1 MTRKLLSR
9 LLKNLDKDEF
19 SQLLNCLFLRVPV
32 IVFGDDS
39 NIVNMY
45 VDFLASL
52 FPHRETV
59 VYWTDF
65 VTREERLQLLFSEE
79 QDYDMKRVAT
89 LVYSQYAKR
98 ALSEFDD
105 FKGCIIGIKS
115 ALLSL
120 KDVVEKI
127 LNKNNYCGVLHLSNP
142 FKFQKYGNID
152 MFFGKMISEKIL
164 ERTSVAMERIKKV
177 LKKKIGKKQL
187 NEHILKVLL
196 DFDAEEEVLREEI
209 LREEILKFVHAC
221 RRALY
226 LLSRIRLLEQFQ
238 ISGKISGKTLL
249 ETIGYSQTPPED
261 IILFIKA
268 EWNED
273 FENILQKGRFFQI
286 EDWINGLW

>member
-1 MTRKLLSR
+1 MTRKLLSQ
-9 LLKNLDKDEF
+9 LLKSLDKDGF
-19 SQLLNCLFLRVPV
+19 SQLLNCLFLRVPI

-39 NIVNMY
+39 KVVNMY
-45 VDFLASL
+45 VDFLATL
-52 FPHRETV
+52 FPHRDTV

-65 VTREERLQLLFSEE
+65 VTREEHLQLLFSEE
-79 QDYDMKRVAT
+79 QDYDVKRVTT

-98 ALSEFDD
+98 AFSDFQD

-115 ALLSL
+115 ASFTLKEIVKIILS
-120 KDVVEKI
+120 KS
-127 LNKNNYCGVLHLSNP
+127 KNCGVLQLSNP
-142 FKFQKYGNID
+142 FKFRKYGNVD

-164 ERTSVAMERIKKV
+164 EKTSVAMERIKKV
-177 LKKKIGKKQL
+177 LRKKIGKKQL
-187 NEHILKVLL
+187 NKHILKILL

-226 LLSRIRLLEQFQ
+226 LLSRIRLLEQFK

-268 EWNED
+268 EWNEN